1 MFGTDLSH
9 ALRSLEKRPTFTILA
24 VLTLA
29 LGIGATTAIFSVVNG
44 VVLRPLPYE
53 ESERLVVPAIV
64 SPKRGYTRGVV
75 AYPEFLEWREQ
86 EDIFE
91 HVTAYREVSL
101 DLTGEGEPE
110 KLLGLSVAEDYFQL
124 LRVQP
129 IMGRAFHPEDYVY
142 GNRDVVILSKG
153 LWQRRFGTAAD
164 LVGGSIRLSD
174 RPYTVIGVFDEQ
186 SVWPRWPEI
195 WTPMAFGPPIPE
207 GLKRWDNMFLRVLA
221 RYQPGVEIEQAET
234 RLQSIAQRVAR
245 ELPAKRAGVS
255 ALIYPLDEW
264 IVEPRI
270 RLALYV
276 LLGSVGF
283 VLLVACVNVANLFL
297 ARAAERQRETSI
309 CLALG
314 AGRRR
319 MLRTWLTEALVL
331 SLLGAAAGVVLAG
344 WGIDILKALGP
355 EDIPRLDRVELDTT
369 VLGFALGLSLLTALA
384 FSVIPWLHIGRAR
397 LSDTLKESSRGSA
410 GSGAAR
416 KIRAPLVVSEVAL
429 SLVLLIGAGLMLRS
443 FSEIL
448 QTEPGLRVDHL
459 LTARLRLPRARYP
472 EKKLADAF
480 FRQVLE
486 RIKRLPGVD
495 SAGATS
501 ILPLGGDGIDVW
513 RAHLEEGKPEP
524 PNGVEH
530 RGPWSLVTPG
540 YFRTMGIPLIKG
552 RDFSPQDNREAVP
565 VTIINEAM
573 AEKMFPGRDPLG
585 KRIRSWRDENMLR
598 EIVGVVGN
606 VARYSIDDE
615 VRSTIY
621 VPFEQGNWTLQG
633 LTIRTSSDPQTL
645 ASTIRSEV
653 WSLDPDLPV
662 TRIETMEERLAA
674 TMEGER
680 FNMLLLGLFAIVAL
694 TLAAIGIY
702 GLLSYSVTQRS
713 HEIGIRMAL
722 GAERTDVLRGVLRQ
736 GLVLTLMGVGTG
748 LGLALAL
755 TRVLSNLLFEVSAAD
770 PLTYFGVSALLVIV
784 AVAASLVPALRA
796 TEVDPIVTLRYE

>member
-1 MFGTDLSH
+1 MDLSH
-9 ALRSLEKRPTFTILA
+9 ALRSLTKRPTFTILA
-24 VLTLA
+24 VLTLG

-53 ESERLVVPAIV
+53 ESERLLVPAIAN
-64 SPKRGYTRGVV
+64 PERGYTRGVV

-91 HVTAYREVSL
+91 YVTAYREVSL

-124 LRVQP
+124 LRAQP
-129 IMGRAFHPEDYVY
+129 VVGRAFHPEDYEP
-142 GNRDVVILSKG
+142 GNRDVAILSKG
-153 LWQRRFGTAAD
+153 LWQRLFGGAAD
-164 LVGGSIRLSD
+164 LVGGTIRLSD

-195 WTPMAFGPPIPE
+195 WTPMAFGPPIPDH
-207 GLKRWDNMFLRVLA
+207 LKRWDNMFLRVLA
-221 RYQPGVEIEQAET
+221 RYRPGVEIEQAQT
-234 RLQSIAQRVAR
+234 RLESIAQRVAL
-245 ELPAKRAGVS
+245 EIPAKRAGVT
-255 ALIYPLDEW
+255 ALIYPLNEW

-309 CLALG
+309 RLALG
-314 AGRRR
+314 AGRRQ

-331 SLLGAAAGVVLAG
+331 SLLGAAAGVILAG
-344 WGIDILKALGP
+344 WGINILKALGP

-369 VLGFALGLSLLTALA
+369 VLSFALGLSLLTAFV
-384 FSVIPWLHIGRAR
+384 FSVIPWLHIGRTR
-397 LSDTLKESSRGSA
+397 LSDTLKESSRSA
-410 GSGAAR
+410 AGGGAAR
-416 KIRAPLVVSEVAL
+416 RLRAPLVVSEVAL

-443 FSEIL
+443 FGEIL
-448 QTEPGLRVDHL
+448 RTDPGLRVEHL
-459 LTARLRLPRARYP
+459 LTARVSLPRARYP
-472 EKKLADAF
+472 EKKLADVF
-480 FRQVLE
+480 FRQVLD
-486 RIKRLPGVD
+486 RFSRLPGVE
-495 SAGATS
+495 SAAATS

-513 RAHLEEGKPEP
+513 RAHLEEGRPEP
-524 PNGVEH
+524 PEGEEH
-530 RGPWSLVTPG
+530 SGPWSLVTPG

-552 RDFSPQDNREAVP
+552 RDFSEQDNREGVP
-565 VTIINEAM
+565 VTIINLAM
-573 AEKMFPGRDPLG
+573 AEKMFPGRDPLS
-585 KRIRSWRDENMLR
+585 KRIRSWRDENVLR
-598 EIVGVVGN
+598 TIVGVVGN

-615 VRSTIY
+615 VRPTVYIPY
-621 VPFEQGNWTLQG
+621 EQGNWTLQG

-645 ASTIRSEV
+645 ASTIRAEV
-653 WSLDPDLPV
+653 WGIDPNLPV
-662 TRIETMEERLAA
+662 TGIETMEERLAA

-722 GAERTDVLRGVLRQ
+722 GARRTDVLRGVIRQ
-736 GLVLTLMGVGTG
+736 GVVLTLIGVGTG
-748 LGLALAL
+748 LVLALAL

-770 PLTYFGVSALLVIV
+770 PLTYFGVSGVLVVV